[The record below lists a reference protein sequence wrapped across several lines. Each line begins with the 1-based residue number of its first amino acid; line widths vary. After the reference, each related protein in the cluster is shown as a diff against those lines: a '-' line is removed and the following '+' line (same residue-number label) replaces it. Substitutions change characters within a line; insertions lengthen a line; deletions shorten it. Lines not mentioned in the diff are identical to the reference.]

1 MLFFGWDLADVMVL
15 FWAESAVVGFYTV
28 LKIAVVG
35 KLMALLVA
43 PFFVGHFGGFM
54 AMHFLFIY
62 MFFVRGLA
70 GAGPDPG
77 VWDALAGIFVPLWG
91 PLAALFISHG
101 VSFFSNFMGRR
112 EYAGAIVKV

>member
-54 AMHFLFIY
+54 AACGAGTRACSWMDC
-62 MFFVRGLA
+62 RSWATLA
-70 GAGPDPG
+70 G
-77 VWDALAGIFVPLWG
+77 
-91 PLAALFISHG
+91 
-101 VSFFSNFMGRR
+101 
-112 EYAGAIVKV
+112 